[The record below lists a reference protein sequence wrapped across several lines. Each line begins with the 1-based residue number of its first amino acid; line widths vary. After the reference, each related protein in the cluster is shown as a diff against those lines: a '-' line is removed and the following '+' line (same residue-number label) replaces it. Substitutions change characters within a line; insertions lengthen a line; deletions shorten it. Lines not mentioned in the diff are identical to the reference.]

1 LQILMDL
8 SPLSLNPGVLDQG
21 QAAQLYNAEQGYR
34 SCVAN
39 LRMLAEGVNPETD
52 AAVIFQDN

>member
-1 LQILMDL
+1 MDL